1 MENNFVLL
9 TEKEE
14 MWAQMLIEVL
24 EDNGIPCT
32 AMPVYGY
39 ALALKTGRCEVYRI
53 FVPSDKLELAKDL
66 VQKLFGHTENED

>member
-1 MENNFVLL
+1 MENNFEFL

-24 EDNGIPCT
+24 EDNGIVST

-39 ALALKTGRCEVYRI
+39 ALALKTGRGEIYRI
-53 FVPSDKLELAKDL
+53 FVPSDKMELAKDL
-66 VQKLFGHTENED
+66 MQELFAQIEDED